1 MPHQEHSC
9 THNPNCLF
17 LVDKSTRWLHSA
29 FFSLCKG
36 DLRRAP
42 VDFSPHRSGTEMGDP
57 WFRLRPRSLQRC
69 VPRSPEAGPG
79 SGQRGPGPRAQKGR
93 LGGRRPSGRASAASV
108 SSPLAAPARGPAGL
122 GSQSPATGPPGTRL
136 GRDGGCAKAPE
147 VPVAAP
153 DNRRSC
159 SPNPVPQLHHLPH
172 LFSQIPRGW
181 VHSKELPSLRIPLAG
196 QEIILALGAMLQA
209 GGHPG
214 RVSVLYTPV

>member
-17 LVDKSTRWLHSA
+17 LVDKSTRWLRSA

-136 GRDGGCAKAPE
+136 VNPPRLQKQLE
-147 VPVAAP
+147 WI
-153 DNRRSC
+153 
-159 SPNPVPQLHHLPH
+159 SPFRTSSSISADDRLSFLISDAQ
-172 LFSQIPRGW
+172 
-181 VHSKELPSLRIPLAG
+181 
-196 QEIILALGAMLQA
+196 
-209 GGHPG
+209 
-214 RVSVLYTPV
+214 